1 MNSTGRRLAGKTALI
16 TAAAQGIGRAI
27 ALAFSAEGAS
37 VWATD
42 INGIKLQELEG
53 EPSIS
58 IRTLDVTDPDE
69 VVSVVNEVGAVDLLV
84 NCAGYVHMGNIL
96 NCSDEDWDRSFDINV
111 KGMFMVTRE
120 MLPAMLD
127 AGGGAIV
134 NVASVASSIKG
145 VNDRCAYSASKAAV
159 IGFTKSIAADYIN
172 QGVRCNAVC
181 PGTVDTPS
189 LGDRIRAAGGDEAK
203 VREYYVDRQPMGRLG
218 NAEEIAQACVYLA
231 SDDAE
236 FMTGTEF
243 VIDGGMVL

>member
-1 MNSTGRRLAGKTALI
+1 MPSTNNRLSGKTALI

-27 ALAFSAEGAS
+27 AVACLHEGAT

-42 INGIKLQELEG
+42 INGSKLLELEN
-53 EPSIS
+53 EQSIN
-58 IRTLDVTDPDE
+58 IRTLDVTNL
-69 VVSVVNEVGAVDLLV
+69 NEVQTVCMEIGAVDLLV
-84 NCAGYVHMGNIL
+84 NCAGYVHVGNIL
-96 NCSDEDWDRSFDINV
+96 ACSNEAWEQSFEINV

-120 MLPAMLD
+120 ILPSMLA

-134 NVASVASSIKG
+134 NIASVASSIKG
-145 VNDRCAYSASKAAV
+145 VKERCAYSASKGAV
-159 IGFTKSIAADYIN
+159 IGFTKSIAADYID
-172 QGVRCNAVC
+172 QGIRCNAIC

-189 LGDRIRAAGGDEAK
+189 LQDRIRATGGNENE
-203 VREYYVDRQPMGRLG
+203 VRASYISRQPMGRLG

-243 VIDGGMVL
+243 IIDGGMVL